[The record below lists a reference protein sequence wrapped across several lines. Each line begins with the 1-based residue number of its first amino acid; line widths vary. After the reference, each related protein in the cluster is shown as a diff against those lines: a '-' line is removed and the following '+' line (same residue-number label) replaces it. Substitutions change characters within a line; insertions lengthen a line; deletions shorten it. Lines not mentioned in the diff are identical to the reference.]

1 MESYILTSEA
11 GAERLRARAANHGL
25 VDRIDDFDRDLAF
38 EGDPETPAIDT
49 VPAILRTRLDIRIA
63 NHDGG
68 RTVLS
73 EFSAAGVLPQMN
85 PTLMRGAPVKAIL
98 GDSDRVPDS
107 ERADLLENFEARRQL
122 FSGDHRLPK
131 GSFP

>member
-1 MESYILTSEA
+1 MIATSP
-11 GAERLRARAANHGL
+11 
-25 VDRIDDFDRDLAF
+25 
-38 EGDPETPAIDT
+38 EGDPETLAIDT

-63 NHDGG
+63 NYDGG

-85 PTLMRGAPVKAIL
+85 LTLMRGAPVKAIL

-122 FSGDHRLPK
+122 FFSGITAFRR